1 MAGFA
6 TALRDAN
13 DENGK
18 PLTDE
23 QINERMDRHI
33 WDIVNYILDVPH
45 QKQTIEPRM
54 PMAAATPAAAPAATP
69 APAK

>member
-18 PLTDE
+18 ALTDA

-33 WDIVNYILDVPH
+33 WDIVNYILEVPY

-54 PMAAATPAAAPAATP
+54 PMAAAAPAAATTP